1 MALLNSPAYR
11 AFLKRLPPQPS
22 TKSQAPGLRA
32 LALGGK
38 REVTVPLLF
47 SRLSLVVLV
56 KKPSSFLLPKCRKN
70 EGFGRPKW
78 LQKLNFSSFGGHWL
92 QTLIFQAF
100 FSISL
105 AWAWELLLRIFN
117 ICSSKHCKNLGFLQV
132 FVGFRP
138 NARFRGWHQNPSF
151 GGP

>member
-1 MALLNSPAYR
+1 M
-11 AFLKRLPPQPS
+11 LPPPPS
-22 TKSQAPGLRA
+22 TQSQASGLRA
-32 LALGGK
+32 LALGGIW
-38 REVTVPLLF
+38 EVHLRLLA
-47 SRLSLVVLV
+47 VVSALRFV
-56 KKPSSFLLPKCRKN
+56 AKNHLHFDRPKSRKN
-70 EGFGRPKW
+70 EGFGRPKR
-78 LQKLNFSSFGGHWL
+78 LPKFIFSSFGGYRF

-100 FSISL
+100 SSISL